1 MKRFKYALDGLK
13 ILIQKDYKF
22 LLHVFAMIVAI
33 VFGLVLNIN
42 RIEWIFI
49 LIAIALVLTVE
60 ALNTAIEYVV
70 DLVTVEYHD
79 LAKYA
84 KDIAA
89 FSVLIVSILAFI
101 IGLIV
106 FLPHFIA
113 LFLGGIYELST
124 SLFSR
129 S

>member
-1 MKRFKYALDGLK
+1 
-13 ILIQKDYKF
+13 
-22 LLHVFAMIVAI
+22 MIVAI

-84 KDIAA
+84 KDIAGL

-106 FLPHFIA
+106 FFTTFYSVI
-113 LFLGGIYELST
+113 LGRHI
-124 SLFSR
+124 
-129 S
+129 

>member
-1 MKRFKYALDGLK
+1 
-13 ILIQKDYKF
+13 
-22 LLHVFAMIVAI
+22 MIVAI

-89 FSVLIVSILAFI
+89 FSTYSFNISIYYRFNSI
-101 IGLIV
+101 FTTFYSVI
-106 FLPHFIA
+106 
-113 LFLGGIYELST
+113 LGRHI
-124 SLFSR
+124 
-129 S
+129 

>member
-1 MKRFKYALDGLK
+1 
-13 ILIQKDYKF
+13 
-22 LLHVFAMIVAI
+22 MIVAI

-84 KDIAA
+84 KI
-89 FSVLIVSILAFI
+89 
-101 IGLIV
+101 
-106 FLPHFIA
+106 
-113 LFLGGIYELST
+113 
-124 SLFSR
+124 
-129 S
+129 